1 MPSQDHFHLILF
13 FYREKTILIGSTFV
27 PTWRHNTNTKNIIGG
42 AFKDN
47 TFIFLKLVQ
56 IFVYNCL
63 NMSKSR
69 IFLSNEVGINMCY
82 PRVRSNNTV
91 TNSQRLKL
99 TFQWTTLPGILP
111 RPTYLSTYLEQHYL
125 ESHLCLKHVERYF
138 CQGERVR
145 KKANCCWLQRM
156 VLPRRRK
163 DIV

>member
-1 MPSQDHFHLILF
+1 MLSQDHFHLILF
-13 FYREKTILIGSTFV
+13 FYRVKTILIGSTFV

-82 PRVRSNNTV
+82 QRVRSNNTV
-91 TNSQRLKL
+91 TNSQKVKIDFSMNNTTWNLTYLPTYLPTWNNTSWNPTSNIWRDIFVREKVRKKEGANYQKILKL
-99 TFQWTTLPGILP
+99 TFQWTTLPGI
-111 RPTYLSTYLEQHYL
+111 
-125 ESHLCLKHVERYF
+125 
-138 CQGERVR
+138 
-145 KKANCCWLQRM
+145 
-156 VLPRRRK
+156 
-163 DIV
+163 

>member
-13 FYREKTILIGSTFV
+13 FYRVETILIGSTFV

-82 PRVRSNNTV
+82 QRVRSNNTV
-91 TNSQRLKL
+91 TNSQKVKIDFSMNNTTWNL
-99 TFQWTTLPGILP
+99 TYLPTYLPGTTLPGIQP
-111 RPTYLSTYLEQHYL
+111 QTYEEIFLS
-125 ESHLCLKHVERYF
+125 ERKW
-138 CQGERVR
+138 ER
-145 KKANCCWLQRM
+145 KKELII
-156 VLPRRRK
+156 K
-163 DIV
+163 KY

>member
-13 FYREKTILIGSTFV
+13 FYRVKTILIGSTFV

-82 PRVRSNNTV
+82 QRVRSNNTV
-91 TNSQRLKL
+91 TNSQKVKIDFSMNNTTWNL
-99 TFQWTTLPGILP
+99 TYLPGTTLPRIQP
-111 RPTYLSTYLEQHYL
+111 QTYEEIFLS
-125 ESHLCLKHVERYF
+125 ERKW
-138 CQGERVR
+138 ER
-145 KKANCCWLQRM
+145 KKELII
-156 VLPRRRK
+156 K
-163 DIV
+163 KY